1 MNLRSLTEFCFRAA
15 PICFRYWAAG
25 WSGFHPTLLTHR
37 PSPNPEN
44 AQTTYTQQ
52 TTQKI
57 KKSTLYGGPTIFR
70 VNVFCSF
77 GKTVK
82 GKILKEVQNKKNKKK
97 SLRVEWPQAPAQ
109 YGCPAISPLRFWLA
123 QYQAKPLARYDSYFY
138 IFYFYFLQK
147 YIFVFEIY
155 RNIPGRPAPG
165 RQGLLCKNFCE
176 NICAQVPGA
185 GRPAAGRPALAARL
199 QGDRLSHPYI
209 RVGWSPHPHLHH

>member
-1 MNLRSLTEFCFRAA
+1 MNELANCDLGQVSCPLFFLMNLRSLTEFCFRAA

-97 SLRVEWPQAPAQ
+97 SLRVE
-109 YGCPAISPLRFWLA
+109 
-123 QYQAKPLARYDSYFY
+123 
-138 IFYFYFLQK
+138 
-147 YIFVFEIY
+147 
-155 RNIPGRPAPG
+155 
-165 RQGLLCKNFCE
+165 
-176 NICAQVPGA
+176 
-185 GRPAAGRPALAARL
+185 
-199 QGDRLSHPYI
+199 
-209 RVGWSPHPHLHH
+209 